1 MGMTTGND
9 GKERGYAVEDTQE
22 HRDQLTADRFV
33 TYKWLIAT
41 ALTMMGIVIL
51 VVSALS
57 ISITASINSKVNSEL
72 YNANYKVLCSDVDE
86 IKRTVEANQKSMI
99 QFNAN
104 QILVMRALKI
114 EPVK

>member
-1 MGMTTGND
+1 M
-9 GKERGYAVEDTQE
+9 EDSQE

-51 VVSALS
+51 VITALS
-57 ISITASINSKVNSEL
+57 VSITAGLNNKVNSEL
-72 YNANYKVLCSDVDE
+72 YNANYKTLCTDIDD
-86 IKRTVEANQKSMI
+86 IKKTVEANQKSMV
-99 QFNAN
+99 QFNSN

>member
-1 MGMTTGND
+1 MP
-9 GKERGYAVEDTQE
+9 EDTQE

-51 VVSALS
+51 VITALS
-57 ISITASINSKVNSEL
+57 VSITAGLNSKVNSEL
-72 YNANYKVLCSDVDE
+72 YNANYKNLCTDIDD
-86 IKRTVEANQKSMI
+86 IKRLVEINQKMMN
-99 QFNAN
+99 QFNSN
-104 QILVMRALKI
+104 QLLVMRALKI